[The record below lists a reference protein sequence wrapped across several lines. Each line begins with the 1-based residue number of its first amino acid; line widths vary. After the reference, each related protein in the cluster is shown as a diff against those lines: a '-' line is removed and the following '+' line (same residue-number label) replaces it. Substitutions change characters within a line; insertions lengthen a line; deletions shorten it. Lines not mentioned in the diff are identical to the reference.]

1 MFRLQVKSL
10 NSLLNVKMYCSMT
23 KIKIF
28 AASVSCYTEAN
39 AYGLE
44 HIIQTAFSFHTN
56 DSST

>member
-1 MFRLQVKSL
+1 
-10 NSLLNVKMYCSMT
+10 MT